1 VSQSRLEDQRLLTG
15 NGTYVADRLP
25 DRCLHAHVVRS
36 PVAHARIKRIE
47 IAAARNLPGIVAIF
61 TEADLAADGIG
72 NLPCITA
79 LDAVEPI
86 IVPPRPALASGVV
99 RHVGDPVAFIVAHSV
114 GAALEAAE
122 AIEIDYDLLSCI
134 VDPIAALAARAPQIW
149 PEAPGNSAFL
159 FRRGDRGAV
168 GSAMASAAHVIV
180 AELVNNRVVVAPM
193 ETRAA
198 IGEYDASS
206 DVMHLTLTGQA
217 VHGIRKQL
225 AASVFRVPLNR
236 MRLTVPDVG
245 GGFGMKN
252 FVYPE
257 WVLVLYAARRLGRP
271 VRWVSGRAED
281 FVSSTQGRDHTS
293 TARLALDARGRFLA
307 LDVRAVA
314 NMGAYLSSNG
324 PGSSTTASASAMGG
338 VYEIPAVF
346 LEVRGA
352 FTNTPPLDAYRGAG
366 KPEANYIIERL
377 IDLSAKRTGIDA
389 IELRRRN
396 IMSSFPHVTAM
407 RMTID
412 GGRFAANLD
421 EAVAVADL
429 AGLGRRRAASRERG
443 LLRGMGLSCF
453 LETARGAPN
462 EVARVAVR
470 SDSTVLISV
479 GTQSNGQGHETAYAQ
494 IAADMLGVPL
504 SSFRFMQGDTALLPA
519 GGGHGGARSMHL
531 GGTALVLAVDAM
543 IDKGRRIAAHLL
555 QAPLDRVAFA
565 AGAFRLSGSDR
576 SIGLSEIALAARDPA
591 NLPEG
596 LSPGLDAL
604 ENNVSDLYTF
614 PNGCHIA
621 EVEID
626 PDTGSVRLDRYVLVD
641 DFGALINPMLTLGQV
656 HGGVVQGIG
665 QALMEK
671 VVFDPATGQLL
682 SGTMMDYALPRAADL
697 PSFGGHLSEAAPTR
711 ANRLGVKGSGQAGA
725 MASPQTVMNAVL
737 DALAPLGVTQLDM
750 PATPLAVWQAIQ
762 SARAAAA
769 REPEGRAMST
779 SSVRWAVDIGG
790 ADRAGRDGPRMPR
803 SES

>member
-1 VSQSRLEDQRLLTG
+1 MLTG
-15 NGTYVADRLP
+15 KGTFLANRLP
-25 DRCLHAHVVRS
+25 DRCLYAHLVRS
-36 PVAHARIKRIE
+36 PVAHGRIKRIE
-47 IAAARNLPGIVAIF
+47 ITAARGLPGIVAIF
-61 TEADLAADGIG
+61 TEADLAAEGIG

-86 IVPPRPALASGVV
+86 VVPPRPALASGVV
-99 RHVGDPVAFIVAHSV
+99 RHVGDPVAFIVAHSAN
-114 GAALEAAE
+114 AALEAAE
-122 AIEIDYDLLSCI
+122 AIEIEYDLLPCI
-134 VDPIAALAARAPQIW
+134 VDPAAALAAQAPQIW

-159 FRRGDRGAV
+159 YRKGDRDAV
-168 GSAMASAAHVIV
+168 GSAMASAAHVIA
-180 AELVNNRVVVAPM
+180 AELLNNRVVAAPI

-198 IGEYDASS
+198 IGEYDASTE
-206 DVMHLTLTGQA
+206 VMHLTLTGQA

-225 AASVFRVPLNR
+225 ADSVFRVPVNR

-252 FVYPE
+252 CVYPE

-293 TARLALDARGRFLA
+293 TARLALDASGRFLA
-307 LDVRAVA
+307 LDVQAVA

-324 PGSSTTASASAMGG
+324 PLSSTTASASAMGG
-338 VYEIPAVF
+338 VYDIPAIF

-396 IMSSFPHVTAM
+396 IISSFPHVTAM
-407 RMTID
+407 GMTID
-412 GGRFAANLD
+412 GGRFAKNLD
-421 EAVAVADL
+421 DALAAADL
-429 AGLGRRRAASRERG
+429 AGLERRRVASRQRG

-462 EVARVAVR
+462 EVARVACR
-470 SDSTVLISV
+470 SDDTVSICV

-494 IAADMLGVPL
+494 IAADMLGRPL
-504 SSFRFMQGDTALLPA
+504 SSFRFLQGDTALLPA

-531 GGTALVLAVDAM
+531 GGSALVLAIEAL
-543 IDKGRRIAAHLL
+543 IGKGRRIAAHLL
-555 QAPLDRVAFA
+555 QAPVDQVEFA
-565 AGAFRLSGSDR
+565 GGAFRLAGSDR
-576 SIGLSEIALAARDPA
+576 SIDLSEIAAAARDPG

-604 ENNVSDLYTF
+604 ETNTSDLYTF

-626 PDTGSVRLDRYVLVD
+626 PDTGSVHLDRYVLVD
-641 DFGALINPMLTLGQV
+641 DYGALINPMLTLGQV
-656 HGGVVQGIG
+656 HGGIVQGIG
-665 QALMEK
+665 QALMEN
-671 VVFDPATGQLL
+671 VVFDPATGQPL
-682 SGTMMDYALPRAADL
+682 SGTMMDYALPRAVDL
-697 PSFGGHLSEAAPTR
+697 PSFSGHLSEAAPTR
-711 ANRLGVKGSGQAGA
+711 ANRLGVKGSGQAGS

-737 DALAPLGVTQLDM
+737 DALAPLDVTQLDM

-762 SARAAAA
+762 AAHGF
-769 REPEGRAMST
+769 EP
-779 SSVRWAVDIGG
+779 DIPM
-790 ADRAGRDGPRMPR
+790 DTP
-803 SES
+803 